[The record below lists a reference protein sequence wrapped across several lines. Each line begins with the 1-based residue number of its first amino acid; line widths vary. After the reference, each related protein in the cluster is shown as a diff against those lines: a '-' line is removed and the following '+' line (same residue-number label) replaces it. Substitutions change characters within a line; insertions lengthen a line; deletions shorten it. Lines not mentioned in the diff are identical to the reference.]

1 MNNESELKI
10 RFADAL
16 LRDPNNAFAAAQSI
30 GIEQSRIMEIA
41 TTWPNDSD
49 VLKAQKQLVEKHGA
63 REFLPSREEAARLL
77 WEKAQNAQK
86 AEDVAK
92 LMKIY
97 GDYMGFIEKPGL
109 TVNNNTQ
116 NVLHV
121 MRVPMPDSAEDWEAK
136 AIEHQSNITSKIL
149 ESDGDEDVESED

>member
-1 MNNESELKI
+1 MNEADLKI

-30 GIEQSRIMEIA
+30 GIEQSRIMQIA
-41 TTWPNDSD
+41 TTWPNDAD
-49 VLKAQKQLVEKHGA
+49 VLKAQKELVEKHGA

-121 MRVPMPDSAEDWEAK
+121 MRVPMPESAEDWESK

-149 ESDGDEDVESED
+149 ESDGGENVESED

>member
-1 MNNESELKI
+1 MNEADLKI

-41 TTWPNDSD
+41 TTWPNDAD

-121 MRVPMPDSAEDWEAK
+121 MRVPMPDSAEEWEAK
-136 AIEHQSNITSKIL
+136 SIEHQSNITSKIV
-149 ESDGDEDVESED
+149 ESDGDKNVESEN

>member
-1 MNNESELKI
+1 MNEADLKI

-41 TTWPNDSD
+41 TTWPNDAD
-49 VLKAQKQLVEKHGA
+49 VLKAQKELVEKHGA
-63 REFLPSREEAARLL
+63 REFLPAREEAARLL

-121 MRVPMPDSAEDWEAK
+121 MRVPMPDSAEEWEAK
-136 AIEHQSNITSKIL
+136 AIEHQSNITSKIV
-149 ESDGDEDVESED
+149 ESDGDKNVESEN

>member
-1 MNNESELKI
+1 MNEADLKI

-30 GIEQSRIMEIA
+30 GIEQSRIMEMA
-41 TTWPNDSD
+41 TTWPNDAD
-49 VLKAQKQLVEKHGA
+49 VLKAQKELVEKHGA

-121 MRVPMPDSAEDWEAK
+121 MRVPMPDSAEEWEAK
-136 AIEHQSNITSKIL
+136 AIEHQSNITSKIV
-149 ESDGDEDVESED
+149 ESDGDKNVESEN

>member
-1 MNNESELKI
+1 MNEADLKI

>member
-1 MNNESELKI
+1 MNEADLKI

-41 TTWPNDSD
+41 TTWPNDAD
-49 VLKAQKQLVEKHGA
+49 VLKAQKELVEKHGA

-121 MRVPMPDSAEDWEAK
+121 MRVPMPESAEDWESK

-149 ESDGDEDVESED
+149 ESDGGENVESED

>member
-1 MNNESELKI
+1 MNEADLKI

-109 TVNNNTQ
+109 TVNNTQ

-121 MRVPMPDSAEDWEAK
+121 MRVPMPDSVEDWEAK

-149 ESDGDEDVESED
+149 ESDGGKDVESED

>member
-97 GDYMGFIEKPGL
+97 GDYMGFIQKPGL
-109 TVNNNTQ
+109 TVNNTQ

-121 MRVPMPDSAEDWEAK
+121 MRVPMPDSVEDWEAK

-149 ESDGDEDVESED
+149 ESDGGKDVESED

>member
-1 MNNESELKI
+1 
-10 RFADAL
+10 
-16 LRDPNNAFAAAQSI
+16 
-30 GIEQSRIMEIA
+30 
-41 TTWPNDSD
+41 
-49 VLKAQKQLVEKHGA
+49 
-63 REFLPSREEAARLL
+63 LPTREEAARLL

-121 MRVPMPDSAEDWEAK
+121 MRVPMPESADDWESK

-149 ESDGDEDVESED
+149 ESDGGENVESED

>member
-16 LRDPNNAFAAAQSI
+16 LRDPNNAFAAAQST
-30 GIEQSRIMEIA
+30 GVEQNRIMEIA
-41 TTWPNDSD
+41 TTWPSD
-49 VLKAQKQLVEKHGA
+49 DEVLKAQKDLIEKHGA
-63 REFLPSREEAARLL
+63 REFLPTREEAARLI

-116 NVLHV
+116 NVVHV
-121 MRVPMPDSAEDWEAK
+121 MKVPMPESVDEWESK

-149 ESDGDEDVESED
+149 ESDGGGNVKSED

>member
-41 TTWPNDSD
+41 TTWPVDSE
-49 VLKAQKQLVEKHGA
+49 VLKAQKKLLEKHGA

-121 MRVPMPDSAEDWEAK
+121 MRVPMPDSAEEWEAK
-136 AIEHQSNITSKIL
+136 AIEHQSNITSKIV
-149 ESDGDEDVESED
+149 ESDGDKNVESEN

>member
-1 MNNESELKI
+1 MNEADLKI

-16 LRDPNNAFAAAQSI
+16 LRDPSNPFAAAQSI
-30 GIEQSRIMEIA
+30 GVEQSKIMEIA
-41 TTWPNDSD
+41 TTWPTDLD
-49 VLKAQKQLVEKHGA
+49 VIKAKDELIKKHGA

-77 WEKAQNAQK
+77 WDKAQNAQK

-121 MRVPMPDSAEDWEAK
+121 MRVPMPDSAEDWESK
-136 AIEHQSNITSKIL
+136 ALDHQTNITSKMI
-149 ESDGDEDVESED
+149 ESDGDKNVESEN

>member
-41 TTWPNDSD
+41 TTWPVDSE
-49 VLKAQKQLVEKHGA
+49 VLKAQKKLLEKHGA

-92 LMKIY
+92 LMKN
-97 GDYMGFIEKPGL
+97 KQP
-109 TVNNNTQ
+109 
-116 NVLHV
+116 
-121 MRVPMPDSAEDWEAK
+121 EA
-136 AIEHQSNITSKIL
+136 
-149 ESDGDEDVESED
+149 V

>member
-1 MNNESELKI
+1 MNEADLKI

-41 TTWPNDSD
+41 TTWPNDAD

-121 MRVPMPDSAEDWEAK
+121 MRVPMPDSAEEWEAK
-136 AIEHQSNITSKIL
+136 AIEHQSNITSKIV
-149 ESDGDEDVESED
+149 ESDGDKNVESEN

>member
-1 MNNESELKI
+1 MNEADLKI

-41 TTWPNDSD
+41 TTWPNDAD

-121 MRVPMPDSAEDWEAK
+121 MRVPMPESAEDWESK

-149 ESDGDEDVESED
+149 ESDGGENVESED

>member
-1 MNNESELKI
+1 MDEADLKI

-30 GIEQSRIMEIA
+30 GIEQSRIMQIA
-41 TTWPNDSD
+41 TTWPNDTD
-49 VLKAQKQLVEKHGA
+49 VLKAQKELVEKHGA
-63 REFLPSREEAARLL
+63 REFLPTREEAARLL

-121 MRVPMPDSAEDWEAK
+121 MRVPMPESADDWESK

-149 ESDGDEDVESED
+149 ESDGGENVESED

>member
-1 MNNESELKI
+1 MDEADLKI

-30 GIEQSRIMEIA
+30 GIEQSRIMQIA
-41 TTWPNDSD
+41 TTWPNDAD
-49 VLKAQKQLVEKHGA
+49 VLKAQKELVEKHGA

-121 MRVPMPDSAEDWEAK
+121 MRVPMPESAEDWESK

-149 ESDGDEDVESED
+149 ESDGGENVESED

>member
-1 MNNESELKI
+1 MNEAELKT

-16 LRDPNNAFAAAQSI
+16 LRDPNNPFAAAQSI
-30 GIEQSRIMEIA
+30 GVEQSRIMEIA
-41 TTWPNDSD
+41 TTWPIDD
-49 VLKAQKQLVEKHGA
+49 EVLKAKNELLEKHGA
-63 REFLPSREEAARLL
+63 REFLPSREEAARLI
-77 WEKAQNAQK
+77 WDKAQNSQK

-109 TVNNNTQ
+109 TVNNTQ

-121 MRVPMPDSAEDWEAK
+121 MRVPMPDSVDDWEAK
-136 AIEHQSNITSKIL
+136 AISHQSNITSKMV
-149 ESDGDEDVESED
+149 ESDGGENVESED

>member
-1 MNNESELKI
+1 MSEADLKI

-41 TTWPNDSD
+41 TTWPADSE
-49 VLKAQKQLVEKHGA
+49 VLKAQKQLLEKHGA

-121 MRVPMPDSAEDWEAK
+121 MRVPMPDSAEEWEAK
-136 AIEHQSNITSKIL
+136 AIEHQSNITSKIV
-149 ESDGDEDVESED
+149 ESDGDKNVESEN

>member
-1 MNNESELKI
+1 MNEADLKI

-41 TTWPNDSD
+41 TTWPNDSA
-49 VLKAQKQLVEKHGA
+49 VLKAQKELVEKHGA

-121 MRVPMPDSAEDWEAK
+121 MRVPMPDSAEDWESK

-149 ESDGDEDVESED
+149 ESDGGEDVESED